1 MRYRISS
8 TEQTRV
14 DSKSKLFK
22 TFNFD
27 RNDLWIDVLIAG
39 QEGLSATDTFSFPV
53 RAIAEMQS
61 LGEKHSVIK
70 LEGGRE
76 VVFNLSHAELRRHLR
91 EAEDSVL
98 DLTSATNFATRKT
111 LAAKIKQEFDEAA
124 EREKNK
130 AFNALTFR
138 LSVRTS
144 QKTDFREVTF
154 TGADIVRSSLASGGS
169 IMGGTN
175 TKFNF
180 RDPAKFGLRTEEAIT
195 EVELEEFNARVKQAI
210 AMGITD
216 IDMRELSMRK
226 GTEIPPEKRK
236 ANGLNP

>member
-1 MRYRISS
+1 MPSV
-8 TEQTRV
+8 EP
-14 DSKSKLFK
+14 KSKLFK

-27 RNDLWIDVLIAG
+27 RGDLWIDVLIAG
-39 QEGLSATDTFSFPV
+39 QEGISATDTFSFPV
-53 RAIAEMQS
+53 KVITEMQS
-61 LGEKHSVIK
+61 LGEKHSLLK
-70 LEGGRE
+70 LDGGRE
-76 VVFNLSHAELRRHLR
+76 IVLNLSHAELRRQLR

-98 DLTSATNFATRKT
+98 DLTSVTNLATRKN
-111 LAAKIKQEFDEAA
+111 LAAKIKQEFEEAA

-175 TKFNF
+175 TKFTF
-180 RDPAKFGLRTEEAIT
+180 RDPQKFGLRTDEAIT
-195 EVELEEFNARVKQAI
+195 EVDLESFNAAVKKAL
-210 AMGITD
+210 ATGTTD
-216 IDMRELSMRK
+216 IDLRELSMRK

-236 ANGLNP
+236 ANGLQP

>member
-1 MRYRISS
+1 MRYLISR

-14 DSKSKLFK
+14 DPKSKLFK
-22 TFNFD
+22 TFHFD
-27 RNDLWIDVLIAG
+27 RGDLWIDVLVPG
-39 QEGLSATDTFSFPV
+39 QEGLSASDTFSFPV
-53 RAIAEMQS
+53 RTITEMQS
-61 LGEKHSVIK
+61 LGEKNSLLK
-70 LEGGRE
+70 LDGGRE
-76 VVFNLSHAELRRHLR
+76 IVLNLSHADLRKKLR
-91 EAEDSVL
+91 EAEDTVL
-98 DLTSATNFATRKT
+98 DLTAVTNLTPRKN
-111 LAAKIKQEFDEAA
+111 LAAKLKQEFEEAA
-124 EREKNK
+124 ERERNK
-130 AFNALTFR
+130 SFNALTFR

-180 RDPAKFGLRTEEAIT
+180 RDPAKFGLRSEEAIT

-210 AMGITD
+210 ATGVTD

-236 ANGLNP
+236 ANGPNP

>member
-1 MRYRISS
+1 MTLPDFL

-14 DSKSKLFK
+14 DAKSKLFK

-27 RNDLWIDVLIAG
+27 RGDLWIDVLIAG

-53 RAIAEMQS
+53 KTITEMQS
-61 LGEKHSVIK
+61 LGEKNSLLK
-70 LEGGRE
+70 LDGGRE
-76 VVFNLSHAELRRHLR
+76 IILNLSHADLRKKLR
-91 EAEDSVL
+91 EAEDTVL
-98 DLTSATNFATRKT
+98 DLTSVTNLATRKS
-111 LAAKIKQEFDEAA
+111 LPAKLKQEFEEAA

-138 LSVRTS
+138 LSIRTS

-154 TGADIVRSSLASGGS
+154 TGGDIVRASLASGGS

-180 RDPAKFGLRTEEAIT
+180 RDPVKFGLRTEEAIT
-195 EVELEEFNARVKQAI
+195 EVELETFNAVVKKAL
-210 AMGITD
+210 ANGLTD

>member
-1 MRYRISS
+1 M
-8 TEQTRV
+8 
-14 DSKSKLFK
+14 DPKSKLFK

-27 RNDLWIDVLIAG
+27 RGDLWIDVLVPG

-53 RAIAEMQS
+53 RTITEMQS
-61 LGEKHSVIK
+61 LGEKNALLK

-76 VVFNLSHAELRRHLR
+76 IVLNLSHADLRRALR
-91 EAEDSVL
+91 EAEDTVL
-98 DLTSATNFATRKT
+98 DLTSATNLTPRKQ
-111 LAAKIKQEFDEAA
+111 LAAKLKQEFEEAA
-124 EREKNK
+124 QRERDKP
-130 AFNALTFR
+130 FNALTFR

-175 TKFNF
+175 TKFHF
-180 RDPAKFGLRTEEAIT
+180 RDPAKFGLRSEEAIT
-195 EVELEEFNARVKQAI
+195 EVDLGDFNAIVDKALQSGR
-210 AMGITD
+210 TD
-216 IDMRELSMRK
+216 IDLRELSMRK

-236 ANGLNP
+236 ENGLKP

>member
-1 MRYRISS
+1 M
-8 TEQTRV
+8 

-39 QEGLSATDTFSFPV
+39 QEGLSATDIFSFPV
-53 RAIAEMQS
+53 RTIAEMQS
-61 LGEKHSVIK
+61 LGDKHALLK

-76 VVFNLSHAELRRHLR
+76 VVLNLSHAELRRQLR
-91 EAEDSVL
+91 EAEDTVL
-98 DLTSATNFATRKT
+98 DLTAATNLTPRKN
-111 LAAKIKQEFDEAA
+111 LAAKLKQEFEEAA
-124 EREKNK
+124 ERERDKS
-130 AFNALTFR
+130 FNALTFR

-180 RDPAKFGLRTEEAIT
+180 RDPAKFGLRSEEAIT
-195 EVELEEFNARVKQAI
+195 EVELDEFNARVKLAI
-210 AMGITD
+210 ATGVTD
-216 IDMRELSMRK
+216 IDLRELSMRK

-236 ANGLNP
+236 ANGMNP

>member
-1 MRYRISS
+1 M
-8 TEQTRV
+8 
-14 DSKSKLFK
+14 DPKSKLFK

-27 RNDLWIDVLIAG
+27 RGDLWIDVLIPG
-39 QEGLSATDTFSFPV
+39 QEGISASDIFSFPV
-53 RAIAEMQS
+53 KTITEMQS
-61 LGEKHSVIK
+61 LGEKHSLLK
-70 LEGGRE
+70 LDGGRE
-76 VVFNLSHAELRRHLR
+76 IVLNLSHADLRRSLR

-98 DLTSATNFATRKT
+98 DLTSVTNLTPRKS
-111 LAAKIKQEFDEAA
+111 LAAKLKQEFEEAA

-138 LSVRTS
+138 LSVRTA

-175 TKFNF
+175 TKFTF
-180 RDPAKFGLRTEEAIT
+180 RDPQKFGLRTEEAIT
-195 EVELEEFNARVKQAI
+195 EVELESFNAAVKKALSN
-210 AMGITD
+210 GTTD
-216 IDMRELSMRK
+216 IDLRELSMRK

-236 ANGLNP
+236 ANGLQP